1 MNVSSMIFLTTVLP
15 ALPLLAW
22 GALLL
27 RRARSS
33 VDWPVVPATIME
45 SRVLRQGSARSPRL
59 TFSYRV
65 EAQGRVGH
73 RLWVGPRSV
82 AVTGGWAD
90 GVVARYPVGANVR
103 VAVDPRDPAYAVL
116 EAGPRAMHWLPLAIG
131 AVVLVAGILVAVAV
145 PA

>member
-1 MNVSSMIFLTTVLP
+1 MNVSSTIFLTTALPVLP
-15 ALPLLAW
+15 VLAW

-33 VDWPVVPATIME
+33 IDWPVVPATIME
-45 SRVLRQGSARSPRL
+45 SRVLQQGSARSPRL

-103 VAVDPRDPAYAVL
+103 VAVDPRDPGYAVL
-116 EAGPRAMHWLPLAIG
+116 EAGPRAMHWLPAAIG
-131 AVVLVAGILVAVAV
+131 AVVLVAGIVAAV
-145 PA
+145 VVPV

>member
-1 MNVSSMIFLTTVLP
+1 MSVSSLIILTTVLP
-15 ALPLLAW
+15 ALPVFAW

-27 RRARSS
+27 HRARGS

-45 SRVLRQGSARSPRL
+45 SRVLQQGSARSPRL

-90 GVVARYPVGANVR
+90 RVVARYPVGASVR

-116 EAGPRAMHWLPLAIG
+116 EAGPRALHWLPVAIA
-131 AVVLVAGILVAVAV
+131 AVVLVAGLLVSVTV

>member
-1 MNVSSMIFLTTVLP
+1 MNISSMVFLTTALP
-15 ALPLLAW
+15 ALPVLAW

-33 VDWPVVPATIME
+33 VDWPLVPATIME
-45 SRVLRQGSARSPRL
+45 SRVLQQGSARSPRL
-59 TFSYRV
+59 TFSYRID
-65 EAQGRVGH
+65 AQGRVGH

-90 GVVARYPVGANVR
+90 GVVARYPVGATVR
-103 VAVDPRDPAYAVL
+103 VAVDPRDPGYAVL
-116 EAGPRAMHWLPLAIG
+116 ETGPRAMHWLPVAIG
-131 AVVLVAGILVAVAV
+131 AAVLAAGVLVAVSV